1 MLQAENERMAQELR
15 DLAARTEQAE
25 RERQA
30 ERAERERQAK
40 QLAEITAYLHNIG
53 HLTGVQAPQF
63 TPPPQV
69 FASPVSLKANCFDSC
84 FQ

>member
-25 RERQA
+25 RERQD

-40 QLAEITAYLHNIG
+40 QLAEIMT
-53 HLTGVQAPQF
+53 F
-63 TPPPQV
+63 
-69 FASPVSLKANCFDSC
+69 LKNFG
-84 FQ
+84 